1 MTKVL
6 TEEQAEQ
13 IIPRAK
19 RARAT
24 KQDRLEARENEALDE
39 LDKLGFR
46 VTLHEM
52 GHYREADDLLG
63 ISTGYVPG
71 TCYAVMY
78 SRDGKRKHVS
88 GSSAVAAL
96 QQARA
101 WWRWQQGLK
110 DDAAAKFFPSVDHEV
125 TPEAFVQHRVSG
137 DTAQTRQRRENT
149 ERRLVSFASGIAEV
163 VDAHGDAIT
172 EANRASQYREDD
184 NEENTSR

>member
-1 MTKVL
+1 MAKVL
-6 TEEQAEQ
+6 TEKQANQ

-19 RARAT
+19 RVSAT
-24 KQDRLEARENEALDE
+24 KQDRLEARENEALEE

-63 ISTGYVPG
+63 ISAGFVSG

-78 SRDGKRKHVS
+78 SRYGKRKHIS
-88 GSSAVAAL
+88 GSSAVEAL
-96 QQARA
+96 QQAHA

-110 DDAAAKFFPSVDHEV
+110 DDAAAKFFPSVDNEF
-125 TPEAFVQHRVSG
+125 TPEAVVQHRVSG
-137 DTAQTRQRRENT
+137 DTATTRQRRENI
-149 ERRLVSFASGIAEV
+149 ERRLVSFASGVAEV
-163 VDAHGDAIT
+163 VDAHGDVIT

-184 NEENTSR
+184 TEENTSR